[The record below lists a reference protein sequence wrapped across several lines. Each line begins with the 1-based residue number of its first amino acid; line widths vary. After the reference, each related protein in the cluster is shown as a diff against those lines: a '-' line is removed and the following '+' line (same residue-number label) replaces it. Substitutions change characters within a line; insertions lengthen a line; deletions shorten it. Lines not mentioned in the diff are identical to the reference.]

1 MSYTAIAYRL
11 PLPLRRHILFFE
23 SEIASAVEAFARALP
38 DGARVL
44 DAGSG
49 EGQYRHHFAR
59 QRYCG
64 IDLAV
69 GDAAWDYSQ
78 VDALADLMALPFRAG
93 TFDAALHIVTIEHLP
108 EPGRALAEMARTL
121 ATGGTLLIAAP
132 HEWEVH
138 QAPHDY
144 FRYTR
149 YGLAYVLEQAGFEV
163 REMRAAG
170 GYFRLLARRLLN
182 GLQFFTGGV
191 RWLLFLPAA
200 ILLLPPALI
209 LPFMDALDRDQN
221 FTLGYL
227 CTARKRARLE
237 RLDESRAIA
246 PDRKS
251 TRLNSSHL
259 GISY

>member
-1 MSYTAIAYRL
+1 MSYTGIAYRL
-11 PLPLRRHILFFE
+11 PRTLRRHILHFE
-23 SEIASAVEAFARALP
+23 TEIADAVAVFAAGLP
-38 DGARVL
+38 AGARLL

-49 EGQYRHHFAR
+49 EGQYRHYFAQ

-64 IDLAV
+64 VDLAV
-69 GDAAWDYSQ
+69 GDATWDYSK
-78 VDALADLMALPFRAG
+78 VDALADLTALPFREG
-93 TFDAALHIVTIEHLP
+93 TFDAAVHIVTIEHLR
-108 EPGRALAEMARTL
+108 EPARALAEIGRSL
-121 ATGGTLLIAAP
+121 VPGGLLLIAAP

-163 REMRAAG
+163 REMSAAG

-191 RWLLFLPAA
+191 RWLLFVPAA
-200 ILLLPPALI
+200 ILLVPPALI
-209 LPFMDALDRDQN
+209 LPLLDSLDRDRN

-227 CTARKRARLE
+227 CTARKRE
-237 RLDESRAIA
+237 
-246 PDRKS
+246 P
-251 TRLNSSHL
+251 
-259 GISY
+259 